1 MAACYDVRVSEGWAV
16 AIGLAAVVVLILIN
30 ALFVAAEF
38 AFVAVRRSRVEQL
51 ASSGVGRARLLLG
64 TLQHLDR
71 SIAATQLGITM
82 AGLALGWL
90 GEPVLAGIIEPPI
103 DAVLGD
109 LVGDTAATIVA
120 TIIAFAIVTTLVIVF
135 AELAPKS
142 LALARTEGVALWV
155 APPVTVFAR
164 IFGPFVW
171 ALNRAGRLAVRP
183 LGVNSSSGE
192 EETLEPEELELVIEA
207 SARAGLLSTSELL
220 LARRALEF
228 SAIQANQIM
237 VPRTELVAIDA
248 NDSLEEVLNVVERH
262 QHTRYPVYEDD
273 LDHILGI
280 IDAKDL
286 LALVRRGEGGW
297 RSLVRPVV
305 AIPESVSVEVAVAA
319 MRAKQVQIV
328 VLVDEHGGTSGIL
341 TADEVLYRL
350 LGRWL
355 GGRSGQPTDTVRSL
369 PTGNLLL
376 SGLALIADVED
387 ATGAELAD
395 EDYDTVGGFI
405 MARLGRIPRAGDR
418 VNVPGYQFRVMAMDG
433 RRVDRVLVVKNSAD
447 EAANTAA
454 AV

>member
-248 NDSLEEVLNVVERH
+248 NDSLEEVLNLVERH
-262 QHTRYPVYEDD
+262 QHTRYPVYEED

>member
-1 MAACYDVRVSEGWAV
+1 VSEGWAV
-16 AIGLAAVVVLILIN
+16 AIGLTAVVVLIAIN

-51 ASSGVGRARLLLG
+51 ATSGLGRARLLLG

-90 GEPVLAGIIEPPI
+90 GEPVLAGIVEPPI
-103 DAVLGD
+103 DASLGEIA
-109 LVGDTAATIVA
+109 GETAAH
-120 TIIAFAIVTTLVIVF
+120 IIATVVAFALVTTLVIVF

-142 LALARTEGVALWV
+142 LALAKTEGVALWV
-155 APPVTVFAR
+155 APPVSVFAR
-164 IFGPFVW
+164 ILGPAVW
-171 ALNRAGRLAVRP
+171 ALNRAGRLAVLP
-183 LGVNSSSGE
+183 FGVKTSGGE

-228 SAIQANQIM
+228 SAIQADQIM

-248 NDSLEEVLNVVERH
+248 TDSLEEVLNLVERH
-262 QHTRYPVYEDD
+262 QHTRYPVYEED

-319 MRAKQVQIV
+319 MRARQVQIV

-355 GGRSGQPTDTVRSL
+355 GGRSGQPADTVRPL

-405 MARLGRIPRAGDR
+405 MARLGRIPHAGDR
-418 VNVPGYQFRVMAMDG
+418 VDVPGYQFRVMAMDG
-433 RRVDRVLVVKNSAD
+433 RRVDRVLVVKMGQG
-447 EAANTAA
+447 EPAA
-454 AV
+454 AATV

>member
-1 MAACYDVRVSEGWAV
+1 RAFSRDEFNS
-16 AIGLAAVVVLILIN
+16 LIDL
-30 ALFVAAEF
+30 
-38 AFVAVRRSRVEQL
+38 
-51 ASSGVGRARLLLG
+51 
-64 TLQHLDR
+64 
-71 SIAATQLGITM
+71 
-82 AGLALGWL
+82 
-90 GEPVLAGIIEPPI
+90 
-103 DAVLGD
+103 AVLGD

-207 SARAGLLSTSELL
+207 SARAGLLSTPELL

-262 QHTRYPVYEDD
+262 QHTRYPVYEED

>member
-1 MAACYDVRVSEGWAV
+1 M
-16 AIGLAAVVVLILIN
+16 
-30 ALFVAAEF
+30 
-38 AFVAVRRSRVEQL
+38 
-51 ASSGVGRARLLLG
+51 
-64 TLQHLDR
+64 
-71 SIAATQLGITM
+71 
-82 AGLALGWL
+82 
-90 GEPVLAGIIEPPI
+90 IEPPV
-103 DAVLGD
+103 DALLSGWA
-109 LVGDTAATIVA
+109 GDTASSVISVIVAFTIV
-120 TIIAFAIVTTLVIVF
+120 TSLVIIF

-142 LALARTEGVALWV
+142 IALAKTESVALGVALPF
-155 APPVTVFAR
+155 AVFSR
-164 IFGPFVW
+164 TFSPFIW
-171 ALNRAGRLAVRP
+171 LLNQAGRQVVRP
-183 LGVNSSSGE
+183 FGVKSAGSE

-207 SARAGLLSTSELL
+207 SHRAGLLSTSELL

-228 SAIQANQIM
+228 SAIQADQIM

-248 NDSLEEVLNVVERH
+248 EASIDEVLATVEKH
-262 QHTRYPVYEDD
+262 QHTRYPVFEED

-286 LALVRRGEGGW
+286 LGLVRRDESGW
-297 RSLVRPVV
+297 RGLVRPAV

-328 VLVDEHGGTSGIL
+328 ILVDEHGGTSGIL

-355 GGRSGQPTDTVRSL
+355 GGRSGQAGEAVRTL

-405 MARLGRIPRAGDR
+405 MSRLGRIPHSGDK
-418 VNVPGYQFRVMAMDG
+418 VDVPGYQFRVMAMDG
-433 RRVDRVLVVKNSAD
+433 RRVDRVLVVKASA
-447 EAANTAA
+447 EREPAA
-454 AV
+454 ATSAGGAGRGGGEGSPG

>member
-16 AIGLAAVVVLILIN
+16 AIGLTAVVVLILIN

-135 AELAPKS
+135 AEIAPKS

-183 LGVNSSSGE
+183 LGVNTSSGE

-248 NDSLEEVLNVVERH
+248 NDSLEEVLNLVERH

-433 RRVDRVLVVKNSAD
+433 RRVDRVLVVKNSTD